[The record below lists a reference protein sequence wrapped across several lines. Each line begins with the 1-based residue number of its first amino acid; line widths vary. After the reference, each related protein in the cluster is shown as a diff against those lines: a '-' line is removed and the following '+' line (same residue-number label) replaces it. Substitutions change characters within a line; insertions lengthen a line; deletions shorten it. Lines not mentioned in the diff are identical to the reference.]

1 MRLRVWVAGS
11 IALALGGCDFAP
23 RYTLPSMALSAK
35 FKDATAEGA
44 PLPANEEWWRA
55 FHDATLDNLQA
66 EVDAANPDLA
76 AAIASNA
83 AEQARAQAAVSGFFP
98 HADAI
103 GHVTA
108 NKQSNN
114 RPLRSASQPTY
125 YGDNLIG
132 AQASYEVDIWGRV
145 RDIAASA
152 NATAEASADALD
164 QARLELHAELARD
177 YIDLR
182 GLDDEAKLLADTI
195 GIYRSALDL
204 TKSRLQAQIA
214 SPVDVD
220 RAQTQFSSA
229 EAQASDLALRRSA
242 LEDAIAALVGQSAAS
257 FTVARSARPVPLPSR
272 PRAVPAD
279 VLRRRPDVAEAERL
293 TAAAD
298 YGVGVARANFF
309 PKFTLIAIGGTQDTG
324 FRLFNPGNTFGTIG
338 PSVDLP
344 LFDAG
349 LRQAE
354 LDVAKAGFTQ
364 AAETYRSVVV
374 RAVKEVQD
382 DISALRWLAEEQ
394 QQTSTAAT
402 AARQAADLSMTLYR
416 DGASSFLDV
425 VTAQSA
431 ALEAERL
438 TIALHTRELESDIG
452 LMLALGGGWSA
463 PPPPAPRT
471 IDVTPPPVQM
481 LKEAS
486 KGSL

>member
-1 MRLRVWVAGS
+1 MRCRFWFAAS
-11 IALALGGCDFAP
+11 IPLALGGCDFAP
-23 RYTLPSMALSAK
+23 RYVLPTPSLSAK

-44 PLPANEEWWRA
+44 ALPADEEWWRA
-55 FHDATLDNLQA
+55 FHDLTLDDLQSQ
-66 EVDAANPDLA
+66 VDTANPDLA

-83 AEQARAQAAVSGFFP
+83 AEQARAQEALSGLLP

-114 RPLRSASQPTY
+114 RPLRSADQPTY

-132 AQASYEVDIWGRV
+132 AQASYEIDIWGRV

-152 NATAEASADALD
+152 NATAEASAAALD

-177 YIDLR
+177 YVDLR
-182 GLDDEAKLLADTI
+182 GLDDEARLLVDTI
-195 GIYRSALDL
+195 RIYRSALDL

-220 RAQTQFSSA
+220 RAQTQLSSV
-229 EAQASDLALRRSA
+229 EAQASDLAVRRAA
-242 LEDAIAALVGQSAAS
+242 LEDAIAALIGKSAAS
-257 FTVARSARPVPLPSR
+257 FHVARTGRPLPLPRR
-272 PRAVPAD
+272 PAAVPAD

-293 TAAAD
+293 TAAAN

-309 PKFTLIAIGGTQDTG
+309 PRFTLMAIGGTQDTG

-338 PSVDLP
+338 PSVELP

-364 AAETYRSVVV
+364 AAENYRSVVL
-374 RAVKEVQD
+374 RAVREVQD
-382 DISALRWLAEEQ
+382 DISALRWLAQEQ
-394 QQTSTAAT
+394 RQTSTAAT

-431 ALEAERL
+431 ALQAESQ
-438 TIALHTRELESDIG
+438 TIILHARELESDVG
-452 LMLALGGGWSA
+452 LMLALGGGWSTPA
-463 PPPPAPRT
+463 PPAPRT
-471 IDVTPPPVQM
+471 IDVTPAPVQM
-481 LKEAS
+481 LREAS